1 VQVVFQHEGSSYAVT
16 GNNWETL
23 AGTRWLYEDVWMGNI
38 YRGTKYTRVHDLG
51 WMIDFSL
58 GTSRRLVIALRKG
71 ITQGAVRTIKTVSC
85 ATRLLAAASYC
96 QHQVTPKV
104 VHGKA

>member
-1 VQVVFQHEGSSYAVT
+1 MRSQATT
-16 GNNWETL
+16 GR
-23 AGTRWLYEDVWMGNI
+23 RWRARDGDMGMYGMGNI

-58 GTSRRLVIALRKG
+58 GTSRRLVIAFRKG